1 MKWREQRSDLSGA
14 MRQWHELRIWVIR
27 GFAAKES
34 KEMGKLL
41 LREEGLIRLLFL
53 LLGKGEK

>member
-1 MKWREQRSDLSGA
+1 